1 MTINRACL
9 NKSYGPII
17 TRIDASSIEAYA
29 DATLDPLS
37 VYRSDDPVAPPVF
50 GIVPIWP
57 AVQAALADEE
67 LGIDV
72 GRIVHGEQRMT
83 FHRLIRP
90 GDELRSEGRIASIAD
105 KGANEI
111 VVLSFQTRSANG
123 SPVTEQ
129 DVVCVSR
136 GTGSGD
142 REPRAA
148 KGTGRSG
155 KGDSRKLEETRT
167 VTLPDDITFR
177 YAKASGDDNR
187 IHIDED
193 FARAS
198 GLPGIIVHGM
208 CLFAIAL
215 QAVVAGPCR
224 EDPSRLSSS
233 SVRFVRPLRPGS
245 VFEVAMLELA
255 EGFGFE
261 GRGPE
266 GEVILKGSAHL
277 HPSSVQSPGI

>member
-1 MTINRACL
+1 MTISRACVD
-9 NKSYGPII
+9 KSYGPFD

-37 VYRSDDPVAPPVF
+37 IYRSDDPVAPPVY

-57 AVQAALADEE
+57 GVQAVLADEE

-72 GRIVHGEQRMT
+72 GRVVHGEQRMN
-83 FHRLIRP
+83 FHRLIRA
-90 GDELRSEGRIASIAD
+90 GDELRSEGRIASISE

-111 VVLSFQTRSANG
+111 LVLAFETRAADG
-123 SPVTEQ
+123 SLVISQ

-136 GTGSGD
+136 GTAPGAGSS
-142 REPRAA
+142 RAA
-148 KGTGRSG
+148 EKKGGG
-155 KGDSRKLEETRT
+155 SREESRPPGVVRA

-215 QAVVAGPCR
+215 QAVIGGPCR
-224 EDPSRLSSS
+224 EDPSQLGSA
-233 SVRFVRPLRPGS
+233 SVRFLRPLRPGG
-245 VFEVAMLELA
+245 VFEVAVFDHA
-255 EGFGFE
+255 KGCGFE

-266 GEVILKGSAHL
+266 GEVVLKGNAHIHL
-277 HPSSVQSPGI
+277 SSVQSARI